1 MKNIMFRRRS
11 LNVVT
16 INTRLKK
23 YALSAQRLLNHHRQS
38 CILIQTGKSK
48 SRRHDMFRNSLKSR
62 QNLDAQSF
70 SFRKFSEEQHEFVMR
85 WLKREFWN
93 GKQQKAL
100 DYVLR
105 VLQQEMFIHIFM
117 DFYGFHGSNYSQ
129 AEVKM
134 ARWE

>member
-1 MKNIMFRRRS
+1 MVLTKPINIYIHVKIVTKYY
-11 LNVVT
+11 LN
-16 INTRLKK
+16 IDWDYYRLN
-23 YALSAQRLLNHHRQS
+23 RGCGGLN
-38 CILIQTGKSK
+38 
-48 SRRHDMFRNSLKSR
+48 DMFKNSLKTR
-62 QNLDAQSF
+62 LNLDAQSF
-70 SFRKFSEEQHEFVMR
+70 SFRKFSEEQHEFVMG

-105 VLQQEMFIHIFM
+105 VLQQEMFIRIFM